1 MDVSVK
7 EAQDKLEELLD
18 RAEAGEEVVVTHEG
32 RPPVRLVPDSRVS
45 LPRFRQEVIDEITRR
60 AVTEALPG
68 PDAAH
73 SQDFLYDEYGL
84 PN

>member
-18 RAEAGEEVVVTHEG
+18 RAEAGEEVVVTREG
-32 RPPVRLVPDSRVS
+32 RPPVWLVPDSRVS
-45 LPRFRQEVIDEITRR
+45 LPRFRREVIDEITRR
-60 AVTEALPG
+60 AVAEALPG

>member
-7 EAQDKLEELLD
+7 EARDKLDELLD
-18 RAEAGEEVVVTHEG
+18 RAEAGEEVVLTREG
-32 RPPVRLVPDSRVS
+32 RPPARIVVARPAGKTDFDRA
-45 LPRFRQEVIDEITRR
+45 VIDEITRR
-60 AVTEALPG
+60 AIAEGLPG

-73 SQDFLYDEYGL
+73 SQDYLYDEFGL